1 MMPVSEITTPP
12 ASSLSKATSAV
23 YLKPLEN
30 QPIERP
36 PSGTKPQHQQVA
48 RLSQQQ
54 NTGTNQ
60 ALFKY
65 SIVLIDMFAMKV
77 SSYQYFFRLYAWTM
91 CNELSQCG
99 KATLSN

>member
-1 MMPVSEITTPP
+1 MMPAREVTTPP

-36 PSGTKPQHQQVA
+36 PSGTKPQHQQVT

-54 NTGTNQ
+54 NTGINK

-77 SSYQYFFRLYAWTM
+77 SSSNIFFRLYAWPM
-91 CNELSQCG
+91 CIELSQCG
-99 KATLSN
+99 QATLSN

>member
-1 MMPVSEITTPP
+1 MMPVSEVTTPP

-23 YLKPLEN
+23 HLKQLEN

-54 NTGTNQ
+54 NTGISK
-60 ALFKY
+60 ALFRYKLF
-65 SIVLIDMFAMKV
+65 LINVFAVEFLVICLASVAKL
-77 SSYQYFFRLYAWTM
+77 Q
-91 CNELSQCG
+91 
-99 KATLSN
+99 

>member
-65 SIVLIDMFAMKV
+65 SIVSFAMKV
-77 SSYQYFFRLYAWTM
+77 SSFGYMLGQCA
-91 CNELSQCG
+91 LSLVDVG
-99 KATLSN
+99 KLH